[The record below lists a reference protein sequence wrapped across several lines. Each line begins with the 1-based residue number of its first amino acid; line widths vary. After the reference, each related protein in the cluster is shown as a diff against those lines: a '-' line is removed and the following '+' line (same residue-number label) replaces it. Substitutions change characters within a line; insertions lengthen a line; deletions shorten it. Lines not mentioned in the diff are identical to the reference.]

1 MPTICTSW
9 PDGGK
14 KWLKSIRFETICSQI
29 ILSKLTFSVYS
40 KMFFFM
46 ETEENWQQVKVQYT
60 QTFIH
65 QIIFLKN
72 NVNPQP

>member
-29 ILSKLTFSVYS
+29 ILSKLTFSVYT
-40 KMFFFM
+40 KLFFYGDRGKL
-46 ETEENWQQVKVQYT
+46 TT
-60 QTFIH
+60 S
-65 QIIFLKN
+65 
-72 NVNPQP
+72 